1 MGENSIAEFDDKK
14 MTGKISFAKKTDFK
28 VGITFLILSIFI
40 IVQARQ
46 MPKSMPGVDFGPGI
60 LPLGLGVVLTVLSI
74 ILLIQS
80 FGEKNTTTSV
90 LRRKDVLPVAG
101 LFLVLVLYL
110 GLMEI
115 LGFGIATFLLVTYLA
130 HKLGKYALWKCAL
143 LGALTGMLI
152 VYLFRTLLD
161 LPLPIGFLGF

>member
-14 MTGKISFAKKTDFK
+14 MTEKIPFTKKTDFK
-28 VGITFLILSIFI
+28 IGITFLILSIFV

-60 LPLGLGVVLTVLSI
+60 LPTGLGIVLAVLSI
-74 ILLIQS
+74 VLLIQAS
-80 FGEKNTTTSV
+80 SEKNKVTSV
-90 LRRKDVLPVAG
+90 IRRKDILPVAG
-101 LFLVLVLYL
+101 MLFVLVLYL
-110 GLMEI
+110 AFMNT
-115 LGFGIATFLLVTYLA
+115 LGFGIATFLLVTYIA
-130 HKLGKYALWKCAL
+130 HKLGNYAWWKCTI
-143 LGALTGMLI
+143 LGALTGTLI

>member
-1 MGENSIAEFDDKK
+1 MGEAS
-14 MTGKISFAKKTDFK
+14 KIPFIKKTDFK

-40 IVQARQ
+40 IAQARQ

-60 LPLGLGVVLTVLSI
+60 LPQGLGIILAVLSI
-74 ILLIQS
+74 ALLIQS
-80 FGEKNTTTSV
+80 LSEKKTVTSV
-90 LRRKDVLPVAG
+90 IRQSDILPVAG

-115 LGFGIATFLLVTYLA
+115 LGFGIDTFLLVTYLT
-130 HKLGKYALWKCAL
+130 HKLGKYPIWKCAL
-143 LGALTGMLI
+143 LGAITGTLI

-161 LPLPIGFLGF
+161 LPLPIGFFGF